1 MGWRGRYKG
10 GGGRWEDWGWE
21 GCEGDCGEEVWTLG
35 IVMSFGE
42 V

>member
-1 MGWRGRYKG
+1 MGGGRYKG
-10 GGGRWEDWGWE
+10 GGGKIGGWE

-35 IVMSFGE
+35 MVMFFGE